1 MSSAF
6 LSSFRMISTMHYH
19 AKFWQPCHKVSVT
32 LNGLLE
38 ELVGNKNSC
47 SLSMGS
53 QTVFYYL
60 PSPADLKN
68 RFNDLKN
75 KTKHSGKNSFLY
87 YINLRK

>member
-75 KTKHSGKNSFLY
+75 KTKQNIQEKLLFILH
-87 YINLRK
+87 